1 MILLLQC
8 NAIFSF
14 AGAHTQRKE
23 VDLFG
28 GEYTAANP
36 SFSVLPGS
44 TVHCAHPLF
53 NTSCYP
59 MNHRGKR
66 FRTLGLNFLKHG
78 RNYTYSIPKKG
89 SAKECSN
96 YCTVALI
103 SHASKLMLKI
113 LQSRLQQYVNHE
125 LPVFKLVLEKAEEP
139 EIKVPTSTG
148 SSKKQESFRK
158 TSISALLTMPKPLT
172 VWITINCGKF

>member
-103 SHASKLMLKI
+103 SHASKVMLKI
-113 LQSRLQQYVNHE
+113 FQARLQ
-125 LPVFKLVLEKAEEP
+125 
-139 EIKVPTSTG
+139 
-148 SSKKQESFRK
+148 
-158 TSISALLTMPKPLT
+158 
-172 VWITINCGKF
+172 